1 MKPINSKSG
10 MAIVLVMTLTMGLLI
25 LGSSY
30 LKSISQR
37 SNHNTIELG
46 SIQADL
52 LAEGITQIAMLKLK
66 ELPGPLYYAALC
78 KAKGNGNE
86 PLDTYS
92 GDAVLNGA
100 IKNEFSAKYSTTFT
114 MLPSKLYEDMN
125 AKITVV
131 LNLSLPDGRD
141 YERQIER
148 TVSGARKLS
157 GK

>member
-1 MKPINSKSG
+1 MKHITSKNG
-10 MAIVLVMTLTMGLLI
+10 MALVLAMTLTMALLI

-37 SNHNTIELG
+37 SNSNTIELG
-46 SIQADL
+46 AIQADL

-78 KAKGNGNE
+78 KAKGNGTE
-86 PLDTYS
+86 ALKTYN
-92 GDAVLNGA
+92 GDSVLNGS
-100 IKNEFSAKYSTTFT
+100 IKDEFIAQYSTSFA

-131 LNLSLPDGRD
+131 LNLSRPDGRA
-141 YERQIER
+141 YERKIER

-157 GK
+157 VK